1 MHPRTD
7 KRKLVPCARLL
18 SLWLP
23 VVAWAALIFALSSVP
38 SLDSGLSW
46 DTPLRKVA
54 HLTEYAILGAL
65 LLRVVRR
72 PVPAWLVGV
81 AYAAT
86 DEFHQH
92 FVSGR
97 NGNPVDVAIDAVGV
111 LIGVLAYRRL
121 RA

>member
-1 MHPRTD
+1 MPRS
-7 KRKLVPCARLL
+7 RL

-23 VVAWAALIFALSSVP
+23 VAAWAALIFALSSVP

-46 DTPLRKVA
+46 DTPLRKAA
-54 HLTEYAILGAL
+54 HLSEYAILGAL
-65 LLRVVRR
+65 LLRALRR
-72 PVPAWLVGV
+72 PAPAWLVGV
-81 AYAAT
+81 AYAVT

-97 NGNPVDVAIDAVGV
+97 NGNPVDVAIDAVGL
-111 LIGVLAYRRL
+111 LIGVVVYRRW